1 MPLLGQFCRTGNTF
15 PYPLPH
21 GSPCSC
27 WDLTGSAACANPCF
41 MVHEISPPTPRRHP
55 LLLPKLVFT
64 ASLGIPINLLHEAQG
79 HIVTVEL
86 ANGQVYRGKL

>member
-1 MPLLGQFCRTGNTF
+1 MLGPNEDRQHAPILVFI
-15 PYPLPH
+15 
-21 GSPCSC
+21 
-27 WDLTGSAACANPCF
+27 
-41 MVHEISPPTPRRHP
+41 VHEISPPTPRRHP